1 MNTLHLISDDRIQH
15 TVHID
20 GGNTSTC
27 DTAIEHLKSEA
38 TGTDNTIIICDKNN
52 MPLTYLTFASSPEPS
67 RLNSIVDDIDSYTM
81 ITVAVA
87 LLVLY
92 MLVT

>member
-20 GGNTSTC
+20 GGGTRAC

-67 RLNSIVDDIDSYTM
+67 RLDDIDNYTM
-81 ITVAVA
+81 VAVA
-87 LLVLY
+87 VAVLILY
-92 MLVT
+92 MIIT

>member
-67 RLNSIVDDIDSYTM
+67 RLDDIDNYTM
-81 ITVAVA
+81 VAVA
-87 LLVLY
+87 VAVLILY
-92 MLVT
+92 MIIT

>member
-20 GGNTSTC
+20 GGGTGAC

-38 TGTDNTIIICDKNN
+38 CGTKNHIIICDKNN

-67 RLNSIVDDIDSYTM
+67 KLDDIDNYTM
-81 ITVAVA
+81 VAVA
-87 LLVLY
+87 VAVLILY
-92 MLVT
+92 MIIT

>member
-67 RLNSIVDDIDSYTM
+67 RLDDIDSYTM
-81 ITVAVA
+81 VTVAVA
-87 LLVLY
+87 LLVVY
-92 MLVT
+92 MIIT